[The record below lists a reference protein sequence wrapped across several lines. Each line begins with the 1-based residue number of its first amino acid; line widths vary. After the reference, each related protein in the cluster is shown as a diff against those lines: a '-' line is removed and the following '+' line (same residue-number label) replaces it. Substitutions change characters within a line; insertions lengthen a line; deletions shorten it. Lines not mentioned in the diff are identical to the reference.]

1 VNPVDKHI
9 IYMPMKQA
17 VGGYQHVA
25 GGCLCSTGKE
35 CEYAKGEECQT
46 WAIVNPADLAK
57 LESDAARVPELEQQ
71 AEDAR
76 IGKAVVALGDRWR
89 QRFWDSPYTRKEWD
103 MWNELHCVIATAIRE
118 AKPNG

>member
-1 VNPVDKHI
+1 MDKHI

-46 WAIVNPADLAK
+46 WAIVNPAELAK
-57 LESDAARVPELEQQ
+57 VE
-71 AEDAR
+71 AEAR
-76 IGKAVVALGDRWR
+76 IGRAVEEKYEALCVLEAADCDLSCAQVEAMRVL
-89 QRFWDSPYTRKEWD
+89 SE
-103 MWNELHCVIATAIRE
+103 VIARARE
-118 AKPNG
+118 A